1 MTASPSTNSF
11 PDSLSEL
18 TPRERYIMRAVLKA
32 IEEWEQLEEAEN
44 KITQACRTPDDP
56 AIDRLR
62 AAIFRDIG

>member
-1 MTASPSTNSF
+1 MATLDNANVSADLPKG
-11 PDSLSEL
+11 L

-32 IEEWEQLEEAEN
+32 IDEWEQLEEAEN